1 MPLEDRDGVLEES
14 LEGPMELCFAELVR
28 FAGWKRISDF
38 LIEGCVVNVLGLGY
52 HDVSSPKGVG
62 SCPTM
67 TGLCSRVVGGNGT
80 DTVKAMITI

>member
-1 MPLEDRDGVLEES
+1 MV
-14 LEGPMELCFAELVR
+14 
-28 FAGWKRISDF
+28 
-38 LIEGCVVNVLGLGY
+38 EGCVENVLGLGY

-62 SCPTM
+62 GCPTM